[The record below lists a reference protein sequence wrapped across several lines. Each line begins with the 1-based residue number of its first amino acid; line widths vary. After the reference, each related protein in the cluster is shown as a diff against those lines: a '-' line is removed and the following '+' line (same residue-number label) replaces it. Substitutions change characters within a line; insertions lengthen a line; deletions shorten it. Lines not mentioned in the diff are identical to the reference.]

1 MLHVLANIRR
11 LQGRSAEAAELI
23 FNAGKLNLSD
33 ASFLKEVLKMLLGL
47 EDYAKMYKLI
57 AACVPEVKAL
67 PFIKFMK
74 ACALAHTGALDEA
87 EAILMENGGLD
98 IPDIREGENST
109 SQVYLYIQEER
120 AKLEGKPFDPKK
132 VQVPFLLDLRMSG
145 D

>member
-1 MLHVLANIRR
+1 
-11 LQGRSAEAAELI
+11 
-23 FNAGKLNLSD
+23 
-33 ASFLKEVLKMLLGL
+33 MLLGL

-74 ACALAHTGALDEA
+74 ACALAHTGELDEA